1 MVEGFSFCEIPMKKI
16 VGVRCSVFWQAER
29 VQWDRSSTSKIWPG
43 AFWDSPLPC
52 QFNRPVL
59 RGSVWIEKKSANEF
73 ETCSGCCQVS
83 QSGKKKNHRGHNL
96 FSSHQQSTLIRTT
109 VSKLVLWRA
118 DRYLF
123 SSASC
128 WEVFGRPPCPFPT
141 RCFVQNHTVY
151 HTVGYALLALLVFN
165 HHYFWLEL
173 ALRKSPQPIPR
184 QQ

>member
-1 MVEGFSFCEIPMKKI
+1 MKKI
-16 VGVRCSVFWQAER
+16 VRVRCSFFWQAER

-52 QFNRPVL
+52 QFNWPVL
-59 RGSVWIEKKSANEF
+59 KGSVWIEKKICKWVWNMF
-73 ETCSGCCQVS
+73 WLLSGLPS
-83 QSGKKKNHRGHNL
+83 WKEKKNHRGHNL

-123 SSASC
+123 SSESC
-128 WEVFGRPPCPFPT
+128 WEVFGRLPFPLPT

-151 HTVGYALLALLVFN
+151 HTVGYAPLALLLIN
-165 HHYFWLEL
+165 HHYFWLKL